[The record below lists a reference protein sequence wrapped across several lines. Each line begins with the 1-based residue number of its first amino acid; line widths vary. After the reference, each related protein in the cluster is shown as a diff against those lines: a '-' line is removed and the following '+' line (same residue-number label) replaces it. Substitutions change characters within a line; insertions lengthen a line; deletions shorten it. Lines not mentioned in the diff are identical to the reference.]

1 MDYQISSV
9 ATVSMNLVC
18 TIIPMFG
25 LMCRVLFCKVCCL
38 CCVVVCCVRYVFALC
53 AWTLEEWRELAGYK
67 DIFNPSNLAL
77 KERLLV
83 ST

>member
-1 MDYQISSV
+1 MGGCLVRYLTCVFAGAWPVEHCTMDYQIPSV

-53 AWTLEEWRELAGYK
+53 AWTLEE
-67 DIFNPSNLAL
+67 
-77 KERLLV
+77 
-83 ST
+83 